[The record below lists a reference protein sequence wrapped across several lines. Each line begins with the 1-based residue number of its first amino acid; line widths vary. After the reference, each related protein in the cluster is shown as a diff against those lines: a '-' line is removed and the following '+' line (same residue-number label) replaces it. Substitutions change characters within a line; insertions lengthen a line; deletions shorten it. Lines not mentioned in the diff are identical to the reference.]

1 MRATFP
7 LGRDRSRT
15 GTLRSPEAAG
25 PAVIGQVRHV
35 GSAARQPVDGVRR
48 GDRTGGAG
56 RRPAGVSGAGQA
68 MTNAGMLAGF
78 AQEARS

>member
-1 MRATFP
+1 M
-7 LGRDRSRT
+7 
-15 GTLRSPEAAG
+15 
-25 PAVIGQVRHV
+25 RHV
-35 GSAARQPVDGVRR
+35 GGAVRQPDDGVRR

>member
-1 MRATFP
+1 M
-7 LGRDRSRT
+7 
-15 GTLRSPEAAG
+15 
-25 PAVIGQVRHV
+25 IGQVRHA
-35 GSAARQPVDGVRR
+35 GSAVRQPDGGVRR